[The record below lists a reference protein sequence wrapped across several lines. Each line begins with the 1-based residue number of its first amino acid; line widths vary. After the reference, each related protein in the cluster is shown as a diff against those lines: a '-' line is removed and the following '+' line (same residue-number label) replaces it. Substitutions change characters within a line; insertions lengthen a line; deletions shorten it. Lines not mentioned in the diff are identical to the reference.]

1 MGVPDEPMPPFERRL
16 AGQPVSNDMLAY
28 QLGTF
33 KESLDRGLGSLEKA
47 LEKGL
52 DAVAAEV
59 KELNGRVSLIERR
72 QEYDA
77 ARLKALEQFRE
88 EQDRREE
95 ERRKMVEME
104 MRAAV
109 DDSQAWKTGR
119 WIGAFIVGLFL
130 ILGVIVAIVGKL

>member
-1 MGVPDEPMPPFERRL
+1 MTDDPQPPFERRL
-16 AGQPVSNDMLAY
+16 GTSLPVSNDVLAY

-59 KELNGRVSLIERR
+59 KELNGRVSSIERR

-77 ARLKALEQFRE
+77 ARLKALEQFRD
-88 EQDRREE
+88 EQDKIAEARRVSLEA
-95 ERRKMVEME
+95 ERN
-104 MRAAV
+104 AAV
-109 DDSQAWKTGR
+109 DNSQNWKTAR
-119 WIGAFIVGLFL
+119 WIGVFIVAVFS
-130 ILGVIVAIVGKL
+130 ILGVVAAIVGNL